1 MGQWADGGAVQ
12 RNRRS
17 TRVVCQPRA
26 GHRPEPHQ
34 KGLSLFSTT
43 SSSLQYVKLV
53 FPHVALVAV
62 VCLYAVIGAYIFY
75 RLESP
80 NEDWL
85 KQQGKESIGKMRS
98 RLIGLIKEGEMAPL
112 LTGGE
117 GIL

>member
-1 MGQWADGGAVQ
+1 MEEQFKEIEGLLESSA
-12 RNRRS
+12 N
-17 TRVVCQPRA
+17 
-26 GHRPEPHQ
+26 PEPDTAQ
-34 KGLSLFSTT
+34 SRIKKVCPSLFSTT
-43 SSSLQYVKLV
+43 GSSLQYVKLV